1 MEYWRKEYEQKLCT
15 AEEAIKLI
23 KSGDHV
29 VIGHYAAEPAV
40 LVDAM
45 VKNADAYRDVS
56 IHQMITLG
64 PAKYAQPQY
73 KDNFFFDGWYV
84 SESTRDA
91 VAGGYGDVTF
101 NNYYQIGDFLIKGI
115 YKNDVT
121 MIMVSPPNEKGFVSL
136 GVSVDY
142 TLSAIYSAKT
152 VIAQVNSRMPFTY
165 GDTLINIS
173 QFDCIVEADQELYEA
188 SSPAPDDVMTA
199 IAGYCAELIP
209 DRATI
214 SMAAGCM
221 NDVIIRA
228 LSDKK
233 DLGIYSD
240 ILTDGMM
247 ELYEKGVITG
257 KYCSTDPRI
266 VVASCAAGSRKLY
279 DFVNNNPGIMFHR
292 AETVNHPY
300 NLAQQSQF
308 CGISTALQTDI
319 LGHVS
324 SGCIGEY
331 MLAGPGGQAGHIRG
345 ADLSMDKKGKA
356 IIVMTSRIK
365 DADDKIVSAIVPMTE
380 LGAEVSV
387 PSEEA
392 QFIVTEYGIA
402 DLRAKTSEER
412 ARALINIAAPEF
424 IDELIENY
432 VLRFKKEFS

>member
-1 MEYWRKEYEQKLCT
+1 MKDWKELYNEKLCS
-15 AEEAIKLI
+15 ADDAVKLI
-23 KSGDHV
+23 KNGDHV
-29 VIGHYAAEPAV
+29 VIGHYAAEPAF
-40 LVDAM
+40 LIDAM
-45 VKNADAYRDVS
+45 VKNADMYHDVS

-64 PAKYAQPQY
+64 PAKYAQPEY
-73 KDNFFFDGWYV
+73 RDNFFFDGWYV

-152 VIAQVNSRMPFTY
+152 VIAQVNSHMPFTY
-165 GDTLINIS
+165 GDTLININ

-188 SSPAPDDVMTA
+188 KSPEPDDVMTA

-209 DRATI
+209 DRSTI
-214 SMAAGCM
+214 SMAAGCL

-228 LSDKK
+228 LADKK
-233 DLGIYSD
+233 DLGVYSD

-247 ELYEKGVITG
+247 ELYENGVITN
-257 KYCSTDPRI
+257 KYCSTDSGVM
-266 VVASCAAGSRKLY
+266 VVSCAAGSKRLY
-279 DFVNNNPGIMFHR
+279 DFVDNNPSVTFHR

-308 CGISTALQTDI
+308 CGISTALQADI
-319 LGHVS
+319 IGHIS

-331 MLAGPGGQAGHIRG
+331 VVAGPGGQAGHIRG
-345 ADLSMDKKGKA
+345 ANLSMDKKGKA
-356 IIVMTSRIK
+356 IIAMTSRIK
-365 DADDKIVSAIVPMTE
+365 DSEGNTISAIVPMTE

-424 IDELIENY
+424 RSELIENY
-432 VLRFKKEFS
+432 VLRFKKEF